1 MKTMKIFLSKT
12 YVIIATVLIAAMVT
26 IAGCDNSGGGGSRGG
41 SSEGGGSEGEGDKT
55 DPFNLSG
62 RFKNDND
69 EDVNFFVKRDESSS
83 RSAFRSARAIGPAD
97 YFVSGYL
104 EDAGTVYELFGYYSP
119 LSETYALSASS
130 VDERYNIFGFFDPA
144 EGIAVSGSAIVQ
156 SGPLGDWVTSS
167 PIDVS
172 PLSEAP
178 AIAGTPEESANGFP
192 LEMHGIWYSEDPQFL
207 MVSTT
212 VNAFSTVYYV
222 LFNDTDEETGE
233 VTSEWRMGI
242 MGMFE
247 GPPSGFYT
255 EVWDEGG
262 GIYGAIGTYPGM
274 SLHFK
279 AAFKIEN
286 GKLFTVMAGAG
297 FDYEAVKAI
306 TSYTWSEFGYT
317 RVSPSL

>member
-1 MKTMKIFLSKT
+1 MKTMKVFLSKT
-12 YVIIATVLIAAMVT
+12 CFAMAAVLIAAMVT
-26 IAGCDNSGGGGSRGG
+26 IAGCDSSVGGG
-41 SSEGGGSEGEGDKT
+41 EGGET

-62 RFKNDND
+62 IFKNENN
-69 EDVNFFVKRDESSS
+69 ENVEFFVKRDLSSS
-83 RSAFRSARAIGPAD
+83 RSVRAAGAIGPLD
-97 YFVSGYL
+97 YFLSGSL
-104 EDAGTVYELFGYYSP
+104 VDDGTVYELFGYYSP
-119 LSETYALSASS
+119 VSETYALCASS
-130 VDERYNIFGFFDPA
+130 ADGRYNLYGFYDP
-144 EGIAVSGSAIVQ
+144 EQEIAVSGSAIVQ
-156 SGPLGDWVTSS
+156 QLDPLDGWAASS
-167 PIDVS
+167 PIAVT
-172 PLSEAP
+172 PLFEAP
-178 AIAGTPEESANGFP
+178 TIAAGSPAASANGGFP
-192 LEMHGIWYSEDPQFL
+192 LEMQGNWFSEDPQFH

-222 LFNDTDEETGE
+222 LFKDTDEETGE
-233 VTSEWRMGI
+233 ETLEWRMGI